1 MPAAVAVSST
11 VPFPITIA
19 ALPRG
24 MAWVAHPTW
33 APPAMKAT
41 SMLLTVTSPG
51 TPACGARAWPTWRV
65 VRTYTS
71 AATEPGRL
79 TQVEQ
84 PDATTDGAAGGTGV
98 PAAAGGRLWAA
109 VSGPVWHPARLATAI
124 AAIML
129 ATRLIRLLPPGPG
142 PGPGDLGTAS
152 SRRILAGSFISMT
165 CAACLVSSPLRS
177 HAAGRRVRRNR
188 GGPGGPARSRP
199 LRAACW
205 VPCADGPDRSG

>member
-24 MAWVAHPTW
+24 MAWVAHPTG

-51 TPACGARAWPTWRV
+51 TPACGARAWPTCRV
-65 VRTYTS
+65 VRTYTK

-84 PDATTDGAAGGTGV
+84 PDATTDGAAGGV

-188 GGPGGPARSRP
+188 
-199 LRAACW
+199 
-205 VPCADGPDRSG
+205 